1 MNSKNIRSRTISF
14 SKFYRCHDKKLSF
27 DSAQDDA
34 ILNTR
39 NNVTL
44 SGVEVLSAL
53 NIPYIKQLLIPLFIV
68 LMLTGISTAEDK
80 NDVLEIRWVIDEAL
94 RGNPGLQASK
104 LRWNAS
110 TERIVQERA
119 LDDPV
124 IGFTYFGE
132 QVQTRVGEKQA
143 GLAASQKIP
152 FYGKLRLKGEVARN
166 EANVS
171 GERYRTLERVI
182 VAKAKSAFY
191 ELYWAHKSISI
202 NEENRN
208 LLKRFVKIAEVKYAT
223 GKATQQDVLKAQVEL
238 SKIINELI
246 SLEQLKE
253 TAVARINTLL
263 NLHPDSPIGTPEEV
277 DIAELTVS
285 LEDLYEKAKEV
296 SPDLSILK
304 YKIEREK
311 AAYKLAK
318 KQYYPDFTFGFI
330 YTFINDLPSDVMSSP
345 SGEGRDSYR
354 GTLSFNVPI
363 FQKRKYDAGVREANA
378 RLKSSKMA
386 YKNRENMTLFEVKDF
401 HFKVQTAERLVK
413 LYRDSIIP
421 QAKQSLKAAE
431 SGYQAGQVDFLNLID
446 SQRVLLDFN
455 LAFYRA
461 VAEFGTNIAG
471 LERVVGVEL
480 SKKMQ

>member
-1 MNSKNIRSRTISF
+1 MDQKCCKTRAFAF
-14 SKFYRCHDKKLSF
+14 SK
-27 DSAQDDA
+27 
-34 ILNTR
+34 
-39 NNVTL
+39 
-44 SGVEVLSAL
+44 
-53 NIPYIKQLLIPLFIV
+53 LLIIPLFIAT
-68 LMLTGISTAEDK
+68 MLTSTSMAEDK
-80 NDVLEIRWVIDEAL
+80 PNVLEIRWVIDEAL
-94 RGNPGLQASK
+94 RSNPELQAAK

-110 TERIVQERA
+110 TERILQERA

-143 GLAASQKIP
+143 GVTASQKIP

-166 EANVS
+166 EAKVS
-171 GERYRTLERVI
+171 GSKYQTLERGI

-202 NEENRN
+202 NEENRD
-208 LLKRFVKIAEVKYAT
+208 LLKRFVKIAEVKYSTAR
-223 GKATQQDVLKAQVEL
+223 ATQQDVLKAQVEL
-238 SKIINELI
+238 SKIVNELI

-263 NLHPDSPIGTPEEV
+263 NRHPDAQLGIPWDV
-277 DIAELTVS
+277 DIAQLTVS

-304 YKIEREK
+304 YKIERDK

-318 KQYYPDFTFGFI
+318 KQYFPDFTFGLN
-330 YTFINDLPSDVMSSP
+330 YTFINDMPSDVMSSP
-345 SGEGRDSYR
+345 IGESRDSYT
-354 GTLSFNVPI
+354 GTLSMNVPI
-363 FQKRKYDAGVREANA
+363 FQKRKHDAGVREANA

-386 YKNRENMTLFEVKDF
+386 YKNMENVTLFEVKDF
-401 HFKVQTAERLVK
+401 HFKVQTTERLVK

-421 QAKQSLKAAE
+421 LAKQSLKAAE

-461 VAEFGTNIAG
+461 VADFGTNIAG

-480 SKKMQ
+480 SKKAQ

>member
-1 MNSKNIRSRTISF
+1 MNSKYSKNRIFSF
-14 SKFYRCHDKKLSF
+14 SLF
-27 DSAQDDA
+27 
-34 ILNTR
+34 
-39 NNVTL
+39 
-44 SGVEVLSAL
+44 LSAV
-53 NIPYIKQLLIPLFIV
+53 LF
-68 LMLTGISTAEDK
+68 LMFTETSIAEDK
-80 NDVLEIRWVIDEAL
+80 TNVFTIRWVIDEAL
-94 RGNPGLQASK
+94 RRNPELQAAK
-104 LRWNAS
+104 LRWSAS
-110 TERIVQERA
+110 TEKIVQERA

-143 GLAASQKIP
+143 GVAASQKIP
-152 FYGKLRLKGEVARN
+152 FYGKLRLKGEVAKN

-171 GERYRTLERVI
+171 GEKYRTLERVI

-202 NEENRN
+202 NEENRY

-223 GKATQQDVLKAQVEL
+223 AKATQQDVLKAQVEL
-238 SKIINELI
+238 SKIMNELI

-263 NLHPDSPIGTPEEV
+263 NRHPDSPIGTPEEV

-296 SPDLSILK
+296 SPDLSIFK
-304 YKIEREK
+304 YKIERDK

-318 KQYYPDFTFGFI
+318 KQNYPDFTYGFI

-354 GTLSFNVPI
+354 GTLSMNVPI

-378 RLKSSKMA
+378 RLESSKMA
-386 YKNRENMTLFEVKDF
+386 YKNMENMTLFEVKDF

-413 LYRDSIIP
+413 LYRNSIIP

-446 SQRVLLDFN
+446 RQRVLLDFT
-455 LAFYRA
+455 LAYFRA
-461 VAEFGTNIAG
+461 VADFGTNIAG

>member
-1 MNSKNIRSRTISF
+1 MNLKIIKNVIYSF
-14 SKFYRCHDKKLSF
+14 SLFF
-27 DSAQDDA
+27 SALLFSIA
-34 ILNTR
+34 ILT
-39 NNVTL
+39 
-44 SGVEVLSAL
+44 E
-53 NIPYIKQLLIPLFIV
+53 
-68 LMLTGISTAEDK
+68 ISMAEEK
-80 NDVLEIRWVIDEAL
+80 TDVLKIRWVIDEAL
-94 RGNPGLQASK
+94 RSNPELQSAK
-104 LRWNAS
+104 LSWNAS
-110 TERIVQERA
+110 TERIRQERA
-119 LDDPV
+119 LDDPIV
-124 IGFTYFGE
+124 GFTYFGE

-143 GLAASQKIP
+143 GVMASQKIP
-152 FYGKLRLKGEVARN
+152 FLGKRSLKGEVAIN
-166 EANVS
+166 EAKVS
-171 GERYRTLERVI
+171 GGKYLMLEREI

-191 ELYWAHKSISI
+191 ELYWAQQSISI

-238 SKIINELI
+238 SKIVNELI
-246 SLEQLKE
+246 TLEQLKE
-253 TAVARINTLL
+253 TAIARINTLL
-263 NLHPDSPIGTPEEV
+263 NLHPDTPLGTPEAV
-277 DIAELTVS
+277 DIEKLTVS
-285 LEDLYEKAKEV
+285 LKDLYAKAKEV

-318 KQYYPDFTFGFI
+318 RQYYPDFTFGLN
-330 YTFINDLPSDVMSSP
+330 YTFINDMPSSAMSSP
-345 SGEGRDSYR
+345 LGESRDSYT
-354 GTLSFNVPI
+354 GTLSMNVPI
-363 FQKRKYDAGVREANA
+363 FQKRKHDAGVREANA

-386 YKNRENMTLFEVKDF
+386 YKNRENLTLFEVKDL

-431 SGYQAGQVDFLNLID
+431 SGYQSGQVDFLNLID

-461 VAEFGTNIAG
+461 VADFGTNIAG

-480 SKKMQ
+480 SRKDK

>member
-1 MNSKNIRSRTISF
+1 MNPKITENRIYF
-14 SKFYRCHDKKLSF
+14 LSMF
-27 DSAQDDA
+27 
-34 ILNTR
+34 
-39 NNVTL
+39 
-44 SGVEVLSAL
+44 LSAM
-53 NIPYIKQLLIPLFIV
+53 LLSIATFAE
-68 LMLTGISTAEDK
+68 ISAAEKKADLLK
-80 NDVLEIRWVIDEAL
+80 IRWVIEEAL
-94 RGNPGLQASK
+94 RSNPKLQSAK
-104 LRWNAS
+104 LSWNAS
-110 TERIVQERA
+110 TERIRQERA
-119 LDDPV
+119 LDDPIV
-124 IGFTYFGE
+124 GFTYFGE

-143 GLAASQKIP
+143 GVMASQKIP
-152 FYGKLRLKGEVARN
+152 FLGKRSLKGEVAIN
-166 EANVS
+166 EAKVS
-171 GERYRTLERVI
+171 GGKYLMLEREI

-191 ELYWAHKSISI
+191 ELYWAQQSISI

-238 SKIINELI
+238 SKIVNELI
-246 SLEQLKE
+246 TLEQLKE
-253 TAVARINTLL
+253 TAIARINTLL
-263 NLHPDSPIGTPEEV
+263 NLHPDTPLGTPEAV
-277 DIAELTVS
+277 DIEKLTVS
-285 LEDLYEKAKEV
+285 LKDLYKKAKEV

-318 KQYYPDFTFGFI
+318 RQYFPDFTFGLN
-330 YTFINDLPSDVMSSP
+330 YTFINDMPSSAMSSP
-345 SGEGRDSYR
+345 LGESRDSYT
-354 GTLSFNVPI
+354 GTLSMNVPI
-363 FQKRKYDAGVREANA
+363 FQKSKHDAGVREANA

-386 YKNRENMTLFEVKDF
+386 YKNRENLTLFEVKDF

-431 SGYQAGQVDFLNLID
+431 SGYQSGQVDFLNLID

-461 VAEFGTNIAG
+461 VADFGTNIAG

-480 SKKMQ
+480 SRKDE

>member
-1 MNSKNIRSRTISF
+1 MNPKITENRIYF
-14 SKFYRCHDKKLSF
+14 LSMF
-27 DSAQDDA
+27 
-34 ILNTR
+34 
-39 NNVTL
+39 
-44 SGVEVLSAL
+44 LSAML
-53 NIPYIKQLLIPLFIV
+53 FSIAMFAENSIAEEKTSLL
-68 LMLTGISTAEDK
+68 K
-80 NDVLEIRWVIDEAL
+80 IRWVIDEAL
-94 RGNPGLQASK
+94 RSNPELQSAK
-104 LRWNAS
+104 LSWSAS
-110 TERIVQERA
+110 TERIRQERA
-119 LDDPV
+119 LDDPIV
-124 IGFTYFGE
+124 GFTYFGE

-143 GLAASQKIP
+143 GVMASQKIP
-152 FYGKLRLKGEVARN
+152 FLGKRSLKGEVARN
-166 EANVS
+166 EAKVS
-171 GERYRTLERVI
+171 GGKYLTLEREI

-191 ELYWAHKSISI
+191 ELYWAQQSISI

-238 SKIINELI
+238 SKIVNELI
-246 SLEQLKE
+246 TLEQLKE
-253 TAVARINTLL
+253 TAIARINTLL
-263 NLHPDSPIGTPEEV
+263 NLHPDTPLGTPEAV
-277 DIAELTVS
+277 DIEKLTVS
-285 LEDLYEKAKEV
+285 LKDLYAKAKEV

-318 KQYYPDFTFGFI
+318 RQYFPDFTFGLN
-330 YTFINDLPSDVMSSP
+330 YTFINDMPSSAMSSP
-345 SGEGRDSYR
+345 LGESRDSYT
-354 GTLSFNVPI
+354 GTLSMNVPI
-363 FQKRKYDAGVREANA
+363 FQKSKHDAGVREANA

-386 YKNRENMTLFEVKDF
+386 YKNRENLTLFEVKDF

-431 SGYQAGQVDFLNLID
+431 SGYQSGQVDFLNLID

-461 VAEFGTNIAG
+461 VADFGTNIAG

-480 SKKMQ
+480 SRKDK

>member
-1 MNSKNIRSRTISF
+1 MFT
-14 SKFYRCHDKKLSF
+14 
-27 DSAQDDA
+27 
-34 ILNTR
+34 
-39 NNVTL
+39 
-44 SGVEVLSAL
+44 EVS
-53 NIPYIKQLLIPLFIV
+53 I
-68 LMLTGISTAEDK
+68 AEDK
-80 NDVLEIRWVIDEAL
+80 TNVLGIRWMIDEAL
-94 RGNPGLQASK
+94 RSNPELQAAK

-110 TERIVQERA
+110 SERILQERA

-143 GLAASQKIP
+143 GVTASQKIP

-166 EANVS
+166 EAKVS
-171 GERYRTLERVI
+171 GGKYQTLERVI

-191 ELYWAHKSISI
+191 ELYWAYKSIRI
-202 NEENRN
+202 NEENRY
-208 LLKRFVKIAEVKYAT
+208 LLKGFVKIAEIKYAT

-246 SLEQLKE
+246 SLKQLKE

-263 NLHPDSPIGTPEEV
+263 NLHPDTPLGAPDEV
-277 DIAELTVS
+277 DIEELTVS
-285 LEDLYEKAKEV
+285 LKDLYEKAKEV

-304 YKIEREK
+304 YEIERDK

-318 KQYYPDFTFGFI
+318 KQYYPDFTFGLN
-330 YTFINDLPSDVMSSP
+330 YTFINDMPSSAMSSP
-345 SGEGRDSYR
+345 IGESRDSYT
-354 GTLSFNVPI
+354 GTLSMNVPI

-378 RLKSSKMA
+378 NLKSSKMA
-386 YKNRENMTLFEVKDF
+386 YKNRENMTLFAVKDF

-461 VAEFGTNIAG
+461 VADFGTNIAG

-480 SKKMQ
+480 STKMQ

>member
-1 MNSKNIRSRTISF
+1 MNSKNIKNRIYSF
-14 SKFYRCHDKKLSF
+14 SMLF
-27 DSAQDDA
+27 
-34 ILNTR
+34 
-39 NNVTL
+39 
-44 SGVEVLSAL
+44 SAL
-53 NIPYIKQLLIPLFIV
+53 LFSIAIFAEISIAEEETNV
-68 LMLTGISTAEDK
+68 LK
-80 NDVLEIRWVIDEAL
+80 IRWVIDEAL
-94 RGNPGLQASK
+94 SSNPELQSAK

-110 TERIVQERA
+110 TERIRQERA

-124 IGFTYFGE
+124 VGFTYFGE

-143 GLAASQKIP
+143 GVMASQKVP
-152 FYGKLRLKGEVARN
+152 FPGKRSLKGEIARN
-166 EANVS
+166 EARVS
-171 GERYRTLERVI
+171 GEKYRTLEREI

-191 ELYWAHKSISI
+191 ELYWTHQSII
-202 NEENRN
+202 IDEENRD

-238 SKIINELI
+238 SKIVNELI

-263 NLHPDSPIGTPEEV
+263 NLHPDTPLGTPEEV
-277 DIAELTVS
+277 NIEELTVS
-285 LEDLYEKAKEV
+285 LKDLYEKAKEV

-304 YKIEREK
+304 YKIERDK

-318 KQYYPDFTFGFI
+318 KQYFPDFTFGLN
-330 YTFINDLPSDVMSSP
+330 YTFINDMPSSVMSSP
-345 SGEGRDSYR
+345 IGESRDSYT
-354 GTLSFNVPI
+354 GTLSMNVPI
-363 FQKRKYDAGVREANA
+363 FQKRKHDAGVREANA

-386 YKNRENMTLFEVKDF
+386 YKSRENLTLFEVKDF

-431 SGYQAGQVDFLNLID
+431 SGYQSGQVDFLNLID

-461 VAEFGTNIAG
+461 VADFGTNIAG

-480 SKKMQ
+480 SKKAQ

>member
-1 MNSKNIRSRTISF
+1 M
-14 SKFYRCHDKKLSF
+14 
-27 DSAQDDA
+27 
-34 ILNTR
+34 
-39 NNVTL
+39 
-44 SGVEVLSAL
+44 
-53 NIPYIKQLLIPLFIV
+53 
-68 LMLTGISTAEDK
+68 AEDK
-80 NDVLEIRWVIDEAL
+80 TNVLNIRWVIDEAL
-94 RGNPGLQASK
+94 KSNPELQSAK

-110 TERIVQERA
+110 SERILQERA

-143 GLAASQKIP
+143 GVSASQKVP

-166 EANVS
+166 EAKVS
-171 GERYRTLERVI
+171 GERYRTLEREI

-191 ELYWAHKSISI
+191 ELYWAYKSINI
-202 NEENRN
+202 NEENRY
-208 LLKRFVKIAEVKYAT
+208 LLQRFVKIAEVKYAT

-238 SKIINELI
+238 SKIVNELI

-263 NLHPDSPIGTPEEV
+263 NLHPDTPLGTPEEV
-277 DIAELTVS
+277 DIADLTVS

-304 YKIEREK
+304 YKIERDK
-311 AAYKLAK
+311 AAYQLAK
-318 KQYYPDFTFGFI
+318 KQYFPDFTFGLN
-330 YTFINDLPSDVMSSP
+330 YTFINDMPSSAMSSP
-345 SGEGRDSYR
+345 IGEGRDSYT
-354 GTLSFNVPI
+354 GTLSMNIPI
-363 FQKRKYDAGVREANA
+363 FQKRKHDAGVREANA
-378 RLKSSKMA
+378 KLKSSKMA
-386 YKNRENMTLFEVKDF
+386 YQNMENMTLFEVKDF

-421 QAKQSLKAAE
+421 QANQSLKAAE

-461 VAEFGTNIAG
+461 VADFGTNIAG

-480 SKKMQ
+480 SKKDSIGFVVNYSCNTCYAKRRNHPSANSHVLIEQNVQYFLIVSNTIS

>member
-1 MNSKNIRSRTISF
+1 MNSKNIKNRIYPF
-14 SKFYRCHDKKLSF
+14 SML
-27 DSAQDDA
+27 
-34 ILNTR
+34 LP
-39 NNVTL
+39 
-44 SGVEVLSAL
+44 AL
-53 NIPYIKQLLIPLFIV
+53 LFSIA
-68 LMLTGISTAEDK
+68 MFAEISTAEEKTDLLK
-80 NDVLEIRWVIDEAL
+80 LRWVIDEAL
-94 RGNPGLQASK
+94 RSNPALQSAK

-110 TERIVQERA
+110 SERILQERA

-124 IGFTYFGE
+124 VGFTYFGE

-143 GLAASQKIP
+143 GVTASQKVP
-152 FYGKLRLKGEVARN
+152 FFGKRSLKGEIARN
-166 EANVS
+166 EAKAS
-171 GERYRTLERVI
+171 GGKYQTLERVI

-191 ELYWAHKSISI
+191 ELYWTHKSIRI
-202 NEENRN
+202 NEENIY

-238 SKIINELI
+238 SKIVNELI

-263 NLHPDSPIGTPEEV
+263 NRHPDALLGTPGEV
-277 DIAELTVS
+277 DIEELTVP
-285 LEDLYEKAKEV
+285 LKDLYEKAKEV
-296 SPDLSILK
+296 SPDLSIFK
-304 YKIEREK
+304 YEIERDK

-318 KQYYPDFTFGFI
+318 KQYYPDFTFGLN
-330 YTFINDLPSDVMSSP
+330 YTFINDMPSSAMSSP
-345 SGEGRDSYR
+345 IGEGRDSYT
-354 GTLSFNVPI
+354 GTLSMNVPI

-386 YKNRENMTLFEVKDF
+386 YKNMENMTLFAVKDF

-455 LAFYRA
+455 LAYFRA
-461 VAEFGTNIAG
+461 VADFGTNIAG

-480 SKKMQ
+480 SRGKQ